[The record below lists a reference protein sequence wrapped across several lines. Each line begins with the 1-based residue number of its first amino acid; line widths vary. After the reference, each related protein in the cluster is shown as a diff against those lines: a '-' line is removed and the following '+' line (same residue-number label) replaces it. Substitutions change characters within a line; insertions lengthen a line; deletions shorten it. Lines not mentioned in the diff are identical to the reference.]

1 MAASFMYE
9 HFYENYSSTSI
20 IASIAIVLATTTT
33 SVIILN
39 NIMTAT
45 SSRNKENALL
55 VNRLS
60 WFSTS
65 ESDEATT
72 SIDEQLQD
80 MKSVTDR
87 SIEVSI
93 ERPRLFVN
101 REPKTVF
108 LIRHAE
114 SAENHRLACLSRSLS
129 SLVRLRVPDKEDVA
143 ASVELL
149 DIPAQ
154 VDSHVSIVGE
164 AQISQ
169 LQRRLQDDHFL
180 EKHNVSLIVHS
191 PLLRAR
197 ETCKGM
203 LGYVYEGG
211 EETLEGVE
219 MALAP
224 SDVAAAAE
232 EIYPSKDDNTPDLKN
247 NEHPRVVQ
255 LECLKERTPS
265 EWLPYGNLKLVE
277 RIDEFEDWLNR
288 QPEEVVCVVGH
299 SQYFKSMLGL
309 SYKFGNCDVWRFE
322 YEPQVNYTSDS
333 IKKSYSR
340 KDDFQNYDG
349 PSIDC
354 GKKTDVVENS
364 YVDGQRPGDSF
375 DDDPPPSYKKAE
387 TIDVPLPRGWSKME
401 CLYRYAKEVADE

>member
-1 MAASFMYE
+1 MASSVGDYMFE
-9 HFYENYSSTSI
+9 HFYENYFFSTSI
-20 IASIAIVLATTTT
+20 LSIVIVLAATTT
-33 SVIILN
+33 SAIILN
-39 NIMTAT
+39 NFMTAA
-45 SSRNKENALL
+45 SSNNKVDVRLA
-55 VNRLS
+55 NRLS

-65 ESDEATT
+65 DSDEAIT

-93 ERPRLFVN
+93 ERPRFFVN

-129 SLVRLRVPDKEDVA
+129 SIARLRVPDKEDVA

-154 VDSHVSIVGE
+154 VDSRVSIVGE

-169 LQRRLQDDHFL
+169 LQKRLKEDGFL

-197 ETCKGM
+197 QTCKGM
-203 LGYVYEGG
+203 LGHVYEGKAAM
-211 EETLEGVE
+211 EGVE
-219 MALAP
+219 IALAP
-224 SDVAAAAE
+224 SDAATAE
-232 EIYPSKDDNTPDLKN
+232 ERHPSIIGNISDNVKN
-247 NEHPRVVQ
+247 KESPRVVE
-255 LECLKERTPS
+255 LDCLKERTPS

-288 QPEEVVCVVGH
+288 QPEQVVCVVGH
-299 SQYFKSMLGL
+299 SQYFKSMFG
-309 SYKFGNCDVWRFE
+309 KFR
-322 YEPQVNYTSDS
+322 
-333 IKKSYSR
+333 
-340 KDDFQNYDG
+340 
-349 PSIDC
+349 
-354 GKKTDVVENS
+354 
-364 YVDGQRPGDSF
+364 
-375 DDDPPPSYKKAE
+375 
-387 TIDVPLPRGWSKME
+387 
-401 CLYRYAKEVADE
+401 